1 MGSNFITN
9 PIMLLK
15 SPEQVKQNSIII
27 QQTTG
32 LIRQV
37 LWNSHGTMQGEGFS
51 ILTF

>member
-1 MGSNFITN
+1 MGSYFITN

-32 LIRQV
+32 LIRRV
-37 LWNSHGTMQGEGFS
+37 LRNSHETMQGKGFS